1 MNVVASFF
9 YVSADGSPP
18 TRIDRIEPGFDGAS
32 KSFLP
37 YLWNLSADRYNDKPG
52 LNGTKLP
59 LYRLDEVRSAT
70 AAGWPI
76 FFVEGEG
83 KCDCLRAALRESGT
97 QAAVT
102 TIAGGAN
109 APLREDHIAELAG
122 AKAVYFVA
130 DSDAP
135 GDGAATERGRA
146 IATTYP
152 QCDVRIIDLYPA
164 RSDGSDVADWLAE
177 GHTVA
182 ELEHLIDGAPQ
193 AQQSVMGNS
202 KARGPSP
209 KRYERPTFVRAGDL
223 LARADAE
230 LEFAVEGLLPLGG
243 TAVLAGRPKGGK
255 STLALNLALS
265 VARGETFLGRK
276 TRNGPVLYLALEG
289 APRGWKAIL
298 RSLGVTS
305 DDDLLMCIDRAPEA
319 AIAWL
324 AEEIEKHGP
333 VLVIVDTMQRLLRV
347 KDGNDYAT
355 GSNATDA
362 VIELARLANA
372 SLVMLHHSG
381 KTRRTDIVD
390 EVMGSTA
397 WAAAVDTVL
406 VLRRSERC
414 RTLASEQ
421 RFGENLSE
429 TVLTMD
435 PKTHRVA
442 GGGPKADAD
451 REAMGEAIIAFLAQ
465 YGETHPE
472 QPFADEPTIDDGA
485 PGKTQVRRDALRVAV
500 ADARIERIGKG
511 KKGNPYL
518 YGLSCFL
525 VPNDTREQEN
535 ENQEIAEN
543 ARKIVSN
550 PCSPDSGRA
559 PERGQRICDDGNE
572 NPPDL
577 ADELFAYPNERIRSY
592 EDSRPHQAELDL

>member
-1 MNVVASFF
+1 MNIVASFF
-9 YVSADGSPP
+9 YVSANGSPP
-18 TRIDRIEPGFDGAS
+18 ARIDRIEPGFDGAS

-37 YLWNLSADRYNDKPG
+37 YLWNLSEGRYNDKPG

-59 LYRLDEVRSAT
+59 LYHLDEVR
-70 AAGWPI
+70 AAVEANQII

-83 KCDCLRAALRESGT
+83 KCDCLRAALRETGSH
-97 QAAVT
+97 AAVT

-109 APLREDHIAELAG
+109 APLREDHITELAG

-152 QCDVRIIDLYPA
+152 QCDVRIIDLYRA

-177 GHTVA
+177 GHAVA
-182 ELEHLIDGAPQ
+182 ELEHLIDVAPQ
-193 AQQSVMGNS
+193 AQQSVMGNA
-202 KARGPSP
+202 KATAPAP
-209 KRYERPTFVRAGDL
+209 KRHERPTFIRAGDL

-276 TRNGPVLYLALEG
+276 TRKGPVLYLALEG
-289 APRGWKAIL
+289 APRGWKAVL
-298 RSLGVTS
+298 QNLGVTS
-305 DDDLLMCIDRAPEA
+305 DDDLFMCIDRAPEA
-319 AIAWL
+319 AIAWF
-324 AEEIEKHGP
+324 AEEIERHSP
-333 VLVIVDTMQRLLRV
+333 VLAIVDTMQRLLRV

-381 KTRRTDIVD
+381 KTQRTDIVD

-406 VLRRSERC
+406 VLRRSERF

-421 RFGENLSE
+421 RFGESLAE

-435 PKTHRVA
+435 PETHRIE
-442 GGGPKADAD
+442 GGGPKADSD
-451 REAMGEAIIAFLAQ
+451 REAMRAAIVAFLRQ
-465 YGETHPE
+465 YGEAHPE
-472 QPFADEPTIDDGA
+472 QPFADEPTIDDGV
-485 PGKTQVRRDALRVAV
+485 PGKTQVRRDTLREAV
-500 ADARIERIGKG
+500 AAEKIQRIGQG
-511 KKGNPYL
+511 KKGQPYY

-525 VPNDTREQEN
+525 VPNHMPEQEN
-535 ENQEIAEN
+535 ENPEIAEKAREINPN
-543 ARKIVSN
+543 A
-550 PCSPDSGRA
+550 CSHDSGKT
-559 PERGQRICDDGNE
+559 PESETSIRDAGNE

-577 ADELFAYPNERIRSY
+577 ADELFAYANGRIRPH
-592 EDSRPHQAELDL
+592 EDSGLRQAELDL